1 MATFSIGISMSLHLQ
16 LTDCCKKCRSWP
28 IMLLNS
34 AQRNNPL
41 YLATAISFYIELS
54 NYLMPGCNVQYQE
67 FMIIAVVC

>member
-1 MATFSIGISMSLHLQ
+1 
-16 LTDCCKKCRSWP
+16 
-28 IMLLNS
+28 MLLNS